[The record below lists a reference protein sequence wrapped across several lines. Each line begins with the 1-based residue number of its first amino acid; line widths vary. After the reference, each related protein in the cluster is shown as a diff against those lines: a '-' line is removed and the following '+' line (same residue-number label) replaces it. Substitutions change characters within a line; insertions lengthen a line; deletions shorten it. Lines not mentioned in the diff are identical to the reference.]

1 MKQFSNI
8 AIELDNYILYLFVLI
23 LPVFYFSQLMFAT
36 VVVILILIVKAV
48 KIALTGK
55 VTLSKGSFDLPVI
68 LVSISYILST
78 IFVTPDKMAAFV
90 SPATTSL
97 IVLGT
102 IIYFLVNQI
111 NLDEK
116 RNITYFLFGGIVI
129 YSIFI
134 LLSATK
140 IITGFSVDGSFL
152 ESSLFIA
159 PIIPI
164 LVGIIFKQKDFAYKF
179 FAAVSLLITLFAL
192 LISIFSTKINYPS
205 FKVSLNIATNVLKQ
219 NPILGI
225 GSSNYLEGFNKYRP
239 IDYNKTNIWSNKF
252 TQGSSFLITN
262 LTETGIF
269 GSALF
274 LTLIAFF
281 VKFTV
286 TEVKNRRKVGWGLI
300 GLLDLL
306 SIALSFTTLIIFPS
320 FPIQIFT
327 LFLILGIISESK
339 RHEYIMPTKIA
350 SLFILLPL
358 FVLISLISYNIYVLG
373 YAEYNFQKS
382 LKTVKN
388 GKAKETYNLLQ
399 KAISLNSKVDRY
411 HQVLSSVNFAIAN
424 SLSQKKEITDNE
436 KNQITLL
443 VQESINEAKAAVALN
458 NKKSE
463 NWEFLGRTYHLLIP
477 FAKGSD
483 QFAINSYKEA
493 VALDPIN
500 PSLRIKLGEVYMLQK
515 DYKNAIE
522 TFKLAVLAKD
532 DHPNAHFNLSL
543 AYKESGDTNNAKI
556 ELNKT
561 LSLLPNNP
569 KDYET
574 AKKELDKLN
583 NPIEP
588 LPSPIP
594 EIESLPEVSN

>member
-1 MKQFSNI
+1 MTIKN
-8 AIELDNYILYLFVLI
+8 LDNYLLYLFILI
-23 LPVFYFSQLMFAT
+23 LPVFLYSQIAFT
-36 VVVILILIVKAV
+36 VIVIITILLIKAV
-48 KIALTGK
+48 KIVLTGNI
-55 VTLSKGSFDLPVI
+55 TLSRGSFDLPVL
-68 LVSISYILST
+68 LVSLSYILST
-78 IFVTPDKMAAFV
+78 IFVTPDKMAAFI
-90 SPATTSL
+90 SPATTT
-97 IVLGT
+97 VVVFGA

-116 RNITYFLFGGIVI
+116 RNVTYFLFGGIVI

-140 IITGFSVDGSFL
+140 IITGFSVYSSFL

-159 PIIPI
+159 PLIPI
-164 LVGIIFKQKDFAYKF
+164 LSSVIFKQKDFAYKF

-192 LISIFSTKINYPS
+192 LISIFSTKLNYPS

-239 IDYNKTNIWSNKF
+239 IDYNKTNIWSSKF

-262 LTETGIF
+262 LTETGIL

-286 TEVKNRRKVGWGLI
+286 TEVKNRRMVGWGLI

-306 SIALSFTTLIIFPS
+306 SIALSFIALILFPS

-327 LFLILGIISESK
+327 LFLMLGIISDSK
-339 RHEYIMPTKIA
+339 KYEYVMPTRIA

-358 FVLISLISYNIYVLG
+358 LILISLISYKVYLLG
-373 YAEYNFQKS
+373 YAELNYQKS
-382 LKTVKN
+382 LKTLSN
-388 GKAKETYNLLQ
+388 NKARETYDLLQ
-399 KAISLNSKVDRY
+399 KAIKLNSKVDRY
-411 HQVLSSVNFAIAN
+411 HQILASVNFAIAN
-424 SLSQKKEITDNE
+424 SLSQNKEITNNE
-436 KNQITLL
+436 KDQITLL

-463 NWEFLGRTYHLLIP
+463 NWEFLAKTYHLLIP

-515 DYKNAIE
+515 DYKNTIE

-532 DHPNAHFNLSL
+532 DLPNAHFNLAI
-543 AYKESGDTNNAKI
+543 AYKENGEIENAKT

-561 LSLLPNNP
+561 ISLINLNTNL
-569 KDYET
+569 KDYKT

-583 NPIEP
+583 NPT
-588 LPSPIP
+588 
-594 EIESLPEVSN
+594 IESQTEVAN